1 MNKQEFPT
9 LGGAAQQ
16 SSDPNSTQ
24 QMSLGGTPS
33 GFNLTS
39 SEFSLTSTEFNPT
52 GIIAKDEF
60 PDLDQ
65 AFGGQSKK
73 KKGPTKEEIEAQKK
87 AAIEALPTKGKPEQF
102 FYHQGTYLPPNQ
114 EQMIFVWAYY
124 PQYSLCPHT
133 ILEWLVVEARRIFN
147 EEQAAKQLEQEAYG
161 SGPQNR
167 TSNYNN
173 ND

>member
-1 MNKQEFPT
+1 
-9 LGGAAQQ
+9 
-16 SSDPNSTQ
+16 
-24 QMSLGGTPS
+24 
-33 GFNLTS
+33 
-39 SEFSLTSTEFNPT
+39 
-52 GIIAKDEF
+52 
-60 PDLDQ
+60 
-65 AFGGQSKK
+65 
-73 KKGPTKEEIEAQKK
+73 
-87 AAIEALPTKGKPEQF
+87 
-102 FYHQGTYLPPNQ
+102 
-114 EQMIFVWAYY
+114 MIFVWAYY